1 MLDAYQPPLLI
12 PLLNLIALYI
22 LGVDPS
28 ETGTMSNLVSESAP
42 SEPRK
47 RVVVTGLGA
56 ITPIGNTLAEY
67 WSGLLAGKNGI
78 GPITFFDPSRHAC
91 RIAGEV
97 KGFDPHDYLDRKD
110 AKRMDRFAQFA
121 VAASKQALAD
131 AQFVINDL
139 NAEQVGVII
148 GTGIGGLK
156 ILEEQEEIYLTKGPD
171 RCSPFMI
178 PMMIANMAAGLTA
191 IHTGAKGPNT
201 CTVTACAAGSHAI
214 GDAFRMVQRGYAQ
227 AMICGGTEAAI
238 TPLSLAGFGSARA
251 LSTRNDDPAH
261 ACRPF
266 DQGRDG
272 FVMGEGCGILILE
285 ELEHALSRGA
295 KIYAE
300 IVGYGTTCDAYHMT
314 SPVPG
319 GDGAARAM
327 QLALKDAGLTPETVS
342 YINAHGTS
350 TPANDSTE
358 TKAIKKALGDVAYK
372 IAVSS
377 TKSMTGHLLG
387 GSGGIEAVAT
397 AMAIAH
403 DQIPPTINLEQ
414 PDAECD
420 LDYVPH
426 HSRAQAVNVALS
438 NSFGFGGHNVTLAFR
453 KY

>member
-1 MLDAYQPPLLI
+1 MTNTEL
-12 PLLNLIALYI
+12 
-22 LGVDPS
+22 
-28 ETGTMSNLVSESAP
+28 
-42 SEPRK
+42 K

-67 WSGLLAGKNGI
+67 WEGLLSGRNGI
-78 GPITFFDPSRHAC
+78 GPITLFDPSRHDC

-97 KGFDPHDYLDRKD
+97 KGFDPHLYMERKE
-110 AKRMDRFAQFA
+110 AKRMDRFAQFG
-121 VAASKQALAD
+121 VSASKQALAD

-156 ILEEQEEIYLTKGPD
+156 VLEDQQEIYLTRGPD

-191 IHTGAKGPNT
+191 IHTGAKGPNN
-201 CTVTACAAGSHAI
+201 CTVTACAAGSNAI
-214 GDAFRMVQRGYAQ
+214 GDAFRLVQRGYAQ
-227 AMICGGTEAAI
+227 AMICGGTEAAV
-238 TPLSLAGFGSARA
+238 TPLSLAGFAACKA
-251 LSTRNDDPAH
+251 LSSRNDDPAQ

-266 DQGRDG
+266 DRDRDG
-272 FVMGEGCGILILE
+272 FVMGEGAGLLILE

-300 IVGYGTTCDAYHMT
+300 IIGYGMTCDAYHIT

-319 GDGAARAM
+319 GEGASRAI
-327 QLALKDAGLTPETVS
+327 QLALKDAGITPDQVS

-358 TKAIKKALGDVAYK
+358 TAAIKTALGKSAYQV
-372 IAVSS
+372 AVSS

-397 AMAIAH
+397 VMAVAN
-403 DQIPPTINLEQ
+403 DQIPPTINLEN
-414 PDAECD
+414 PDPACD

-426 HSRAQAVNVALS
+426 TSRTQLVEVALS
-438 NSFGFGGHNVTLAFR
+438 NSFGFGGHNVTLAFK
-453 KY
+453 KYRPE